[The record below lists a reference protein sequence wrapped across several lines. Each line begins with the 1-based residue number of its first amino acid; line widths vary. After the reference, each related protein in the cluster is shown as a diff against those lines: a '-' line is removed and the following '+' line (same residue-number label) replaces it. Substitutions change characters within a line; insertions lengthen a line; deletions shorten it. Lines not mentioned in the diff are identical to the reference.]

1 MPSPENE
8 EVATNEIQI
17 TESPNTSAMPIT
29 TAKIVKVGFV
39 EDEGDLDNKSTGAI
53 TYEVST

>member
-17 TESPNTSAMPIT
+17 TEPPTNTSAMPIT
-29 TAKIVKVGFV
+29 TANIQKKTGKVDLLKIKEVGMIKAQ
-39 EDEGDLDNKSTGAI
+39 DC
-53 TYEVST
+53 